1 MAATL
6 VLASSQYLSMNNSLT
21 ATQNQSGVS
30 MCLWVQPVTL
40 TGVERYLM
48 IFTVNGST
56 INGRTALSVRSGIS
70 YRARSR
76 RLDFDVA
83 STVDSTTVPATGTRV
98 HLCATYGW
106 SSGAMIIYV
115 NGVQENSLT
124 IGSWTGN
131 SSNTIAGG
139 SGIGTGPDHSNS
151 TMADAIFDDVRI
163 YQRVLTANEV
173 RNIASG
179 RGRDTVVYGMF
190 DRWKLMDG
198 SLGATIGT
206 TASIGSNQGRAV
218 ATNSP
223 VYSQALGTVTRRRRH

>member
-48 IFTVNGST
+48 AFTVNGSLT
-56 INGRTALSVRSGIS
+56 SVRAALSVRSGIS

-76 RLDFDVA
+76 RLDTDLV
-83 STVDSTTVPATGTRV
+83 SIVDSTTVPATGTKA
-98 HLCATYGW
+98 HICATYGW
-106 SSGAMIIYV
+106 STGAMVIYV
-115 NGVQENSLT
+115 NGVQENSLAL
-124 IGSWTGN
+124 GGWTGN

-139 SGIGTGPDHSNS
+139 SGIGSGPDHSSS
-151 TMADAIFDDVRI
+151 TMTDAIFDDIRV
-163 YQRVLTANEV
+163 YQRVLTANEI

-179 RGRDTVVYGMF
+179 KGRDSVVNGMF
-190 DRWKLMDG
+190 ERWKLMGGAIG
-198 SLGATIGT
+198 SIIGT
-206 TASIGSNQGRAV
+206 AASIGSNQGGAV

-223 VYSQALGTVTRRRRH
+223 VYSPALGTVTRRRRH